1 MSNDVEIRGTLLVD
15 PVRCAVLFRSED
27 GIEAWLP
34 RDQIAIVHDVEGV
47 VVTMPERLAKA
58 KGIY

>member
-1 MSNDVEIRGTLLVD
+1 MSRDVDIPGEI
-15 PVRCAVLFRSED
+15 VLSSDLAICLRANGVEV
-27 GIEAWLP
+27 WLP
-34 RDQIAIVHDVEGV
+34 REQIAIVHDVEGV

>member
-1 MSNDVEIRGTLLVD
+1 MSNDVEIRGTILIE
-15 PVRCAVLFRSED
+15 PTEMSVLFKTED
-27 GIEAWLP
+27 GDEVWLP
-34 RDQIAIVHDVEGV
+34 REQIAIVRDVGCV

>member
-1 MSNDVEIRGTLLVD
+1 MSNDVEIRGTILIE
-15 PVRCAVLFRSED
+15 PTEMSILFKTED
-27 GIEAWLP
+27 GDEVWLP
-34 RDQIAIVHDVEGV
+34 REQIAIVRDVGCV

>member
-1 MSNDVEIRGTLLVD
+1 MDDVEIRGKLLVES
-15 PVRCAVLFRSED
+15 AQMSVLFKTED
-27 GIEAWLP
+27 GTEVWLP
-34 RDQIAIVHDVEGV
+34 REQIAIVHDVNCV